1 MKQLESRQEYILGIT
16 GASGVILGVRIL
28 EVLHALGLPVHLI
41 VSEGAKI
48 ALREETER
56 TEEDLKRFATFF
68 HNEGDL
74 GASISSGSYVSPKVA
89 AMVVAPCSMKSLAA
103 IAAGYSDTL
112 IARAADVVLKEGK
125 RLALVVR
132 ESPFHAIHLEQ
143 MLLLA
148 RAGVRIVPP
157 MPPFY
162 QKARSV
168 EELVD
173 QIVGRVLDQIGLHT
187 DLPNRWQGI
196 GS

>member
-1 MKQLESRQEYILGIT
+1 MKLLESRQEYILGIT
-16 GASGVILGVRIL
+16 GASGVGLGVRIL

-48 ALREETER
+48 TLREETER

-157 MPPFY
+157 VPPFY
-162 QKARSV
+162 QKARSL

>member
-16 GASGVILGVRIL
+16 GASGVVLGVRIL

-48 ALREETER
+48 TLREETER

-132 ESPFHAIHLEQ
+132 ESPFHATHLEQ

-157 MPPFY
+157 VAPFY
-162 QKARSV
+162 QKARSL

>member
-1 MKQLESRQEYILGIT
+1 MKQLESKQEYILGIT
-16 GASGVILGVRIL
+16 GASGVVLGVRIL

-48 ALREETER
+48 TLREETER
-56 TEEDLKRFATFF
+56 TEEELKRFATFF
-68 HNEGDL
+68 HNDGDL

-157 MPPFY
+157 VPPFY
-162 QKARSV
+162 QKARSL
-168 EELVD
+168 EDLVD

-187 DLPNRWQGI
+187 DLPNRWRGI

>member
-48 ALREETER
+48 TLREETER

-68 HNEGDL
+68 HNDGDL

-162 QKARSV
+162 QKARSL

>member
-16 GASGVILGVRIL
+16 GASGVVLGVRIL

-48 ALREETER
+48 TLREETER

-68 HNEGDL
+68 HDEGDL

-157 MPPFY
+157 VAPFY
-162 QKARSV
+162 QKARSL

-173 QIVGRVLDQIGLHT
+173 QIVGRVLDQIGLYT